1 MEFKQEVV
9 ELMCTGLEKV
19 TKTLWPSLTHCQ
31 AESQQIGPLT
41 KNSPNT
47 QTLNEIGCRAA
58 QQGEWLNQ
66 KAI

>member
-31 AESQQIGPLT
+31 AESQQIDGIQHHLPRTSYKKLS
-41 KNSPNT
+41 KHSN
-47 QTLNEIGCRAA
+47 I
-58 QQGEWLNQ
+58 
-66 KAI
+66 K